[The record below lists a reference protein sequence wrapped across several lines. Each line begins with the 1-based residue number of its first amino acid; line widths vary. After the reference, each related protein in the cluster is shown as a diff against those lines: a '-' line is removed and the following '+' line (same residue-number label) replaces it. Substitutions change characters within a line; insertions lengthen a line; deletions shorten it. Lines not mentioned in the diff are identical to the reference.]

1 MSNWM
6 QDLPRLAVGALSKGP
21 GGKIH
26 SMLRWTSWP
35 ECPEVPVDLHEVGR
49 DNEWRDPRICFCFC
63 HYYCCC
69 SYHALIVDVVDNDQN
84 DVNDIDDDG
93 TRWGATTS
101 GETHASVFICYY
113 CYHFLMLLLMAMTK
127 Y

>member
-1 MSNWM
+1 MMLIMSM
-6 QDLPRLAVGALSKGP
+6 FESLT
-21 GGKIH
+21 
-26 SMLRWTSWP
+26 MLRWTSWP
-35 ECPEVPVDLHEVGR
+35 ECPEVPVDLQEVGR
-49 DNEWRDPRICFCFC
+49 DNEWRDPRICFCFF

-113 CYHFLMLLLMAMTK
+113 CYHFFDVVADGDDKILII
-127 Y
+127 